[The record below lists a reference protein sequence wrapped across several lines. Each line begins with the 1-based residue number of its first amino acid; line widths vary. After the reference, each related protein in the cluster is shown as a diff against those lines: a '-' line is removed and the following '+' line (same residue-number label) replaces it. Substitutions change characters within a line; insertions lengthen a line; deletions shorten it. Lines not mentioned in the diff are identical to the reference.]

1 MFDTNILIK
10 GKHATYVKFLSEKT
24 KLLGEGTSKNGA
36 GIFKRYVDTLLIAP
50 IFGIIKN
57 IKADEDKSSDDR
69 ANILAEQIIR
79 EKSNLEF
86 VFRLVML
93 NDNSNGYNADE
104 KINWIF
110 RENGDFELF
119 MQYVR
124 GGLEYLYE
132 YFTDG
137 ATIKDDYYEKI
148 TTLIEDTELELDG
161 NYEEVLHNLIN
172 E

>member
-1 MFDTNILIK
+1 MFDNNILIK

-36 GIFKRYVDTLLIAP
+36 GVFKRFVDTLLIAP
-50 IFGIIKN
+50 IFGVMKN
-57 IKADEDKSSDDR
+57 MRADEDKSSDDR
-69 ANILAEQIIR
+69 ANILAEQIIK

-86 VFRLVML
+86 VFKLVML
-93 NDNSNGYNADE
+93 NDNSKGYNADE

-110 RENGDFELF
+110 RENGDFDLF

-124 GGLEYLYE
+124 GGLEYLYD

-137 ATIKDDYYEKI
+137 ATTKDDYYEKI
-148 TTLIEDTELELDG
+148 ISLIDETQLEFNG
-161 NYEEVLHNLIN
+161 NYDEILSNLMK
-172 E
+172 

>member
-1 MFDTNILIK
+1 MFDNNILIK

-36 GIFKRYVDTLLIAP
+36 GVFKRFVDTLLIAP
-50 IFGIIKN
+50 IFGVMKN
-57 IKADEDKSSDDR
+57 MRADEDKSSDDR
-69 ANILAEQIIR
+69 ANILAEQIIK
-79 EKSNLEF
+79 EKNNLEF
-86 VFRLVML
+86 VFKLVML
-93 NDNSNGYNADE
+93 NDNTKGYNADE

-137 ATIKDDYYEKI
+137 ASTKDDYYEKI
-148 TTLIEDTELELDG
+148 ITLLDDINLEYKG
-161 NYEEVLHNLIN
+161 NYEDALSDLIK
-172 E
+172 

>member
-1 MFDTNILIK
+1 MFDNNILLK

-24 KLLGEGTSKNGA
+24 KLLGEGNLKNGA
-36 GIFKRYVDTLLIAP
+36 GVFRRFVDTLMIAP
-50 IFGIIKN
+50 LFGVMKN
-57 IKADEDKSSDDR
+57 LRADEDNSSNER
-69 ANILAEQIIR
+69 ANILAEQVVR

-86 VFRLVML
+86 VFNLVML
-93 NDNSNGYNADE
+93 NDTSRKKTADE

-124 GGLEYLYE
+124 GGLEYLYD

-137 ATIKDDYYEKI
+137 ATTKDDYYEKI
-148 TTLIEDTELELDG
+148 ITLIDEINLEYNG
-161 NYEEVLHNLIN
+161 NYEEVLADIMK
-172 E
+172 